1 MDGTGL
7 MVWVGLNNAAG
18 PWLGGLV
25 VMALLISNE
34 DWTSDEGESECN
46 SVRYCLIDSNLV
58 DVGQY
63 H

>member
-7 MVWVGLNNAAG
+7 MDWVGFNNAAG
-18 PWLGGLV
+18 TWLGGLV
-25 VMALLISNE
+25 VMALLLSDE

-46 SVRYCLIDSNLV
+46 RFRYCLIDSNLV
-58 DVGQY
+58 DVGQC